1 MSVSGNPLEP
11 GEAAAAAPSASPEP
25 GRATEDRAISPVA
38 GRLGGPRS
46 RWITLAALAAGCG
59 AFLFAT
65 WDQGDSPSRATPEEP
80 ARQFVPFEP
89 ARRPA
94 EPPLLSLRSEDPMA
108 PSLTDEPGIPAIDG
122 ATSSP
127 AGHAGP
133 AHDGQRQALAE
144 SARRAPVLAYSRSGV
159 GAGRGPAVP
168 PASPVPAPDGSS
180 GTLDQLRQISPVR
193 RAEAGRLPDRRFLI
207 IAGTALP
214 CLLQTAMDSA
224 APGYVSCV
232 VPRDVWSDD
241 GSVVLMPRGTRVLG
255 EYRSGLQ
262 RGRGRLF
269 VLWTRA
275 VTPEGV
281 AIALASPAA
290 DALGRAGIGGRID
303 SHFRERF
310 GGALLLSIVDGATMA
325 AVDAGADRSIIRT
338 PSDAA
343 LIALQDSV
351 GIPPTL
357 RKDQGAE
364 VTILVAQ
371 DLDFS
376 PVYRLR
382 AR

>member
-1 MSVSGNPLEP
+1 MSAIDHPRASEGN
-11 GEAAAAAPSASPEP
+11 GAPAGPEP
-25 GRATEDRAISPVA
+25 DRVTNDRGVSPIA
-38 GRLGGPRS
+38 GRPGGLRS

-65 WDQGDSPSRATPEEP
+65 WDRGDRPARPAPEEH
-80 ARQFVPFEP
+80 ARERVPFEP
-89 ARRPA
+89 VRRPA
-94 EPPLLSLRSEDPMA
+94 EPPLLSMRPGDPDA
-108 PSLTDEPGIPAIDG
+108 PSLTGQPMIPVIDDVTPSPPGHVAS
-122 ATSSP
+122 ASEEHRRS
-127 AGHAGP
+127 
-133 AHDGQRQALAE
+133 LAE

-159 GAGRGPAVP
+159 HAVQP
-168 PASPVPAPDGSS
+168 PAALPPSAVPAPDS
-180 GTLDQLRQISPVR
+180 GPSTLDQLRQISSVR

-207 IAGTALP
+207 IAGTTVP
-214 CLLQTAMDSA
+214 CLLQTAMDSD
-224 APGYVSCV
+224 APGYVSCI

-310 GGALLLSIVDGATMA
+310 SGALLLSIVDGATMA

-343 LIALQDSV
+343 SIALQDSV

-364 VTILVAQ
+364 VSILVAQ

-376 PVYRLR
+376 SVYRLR
-382 AR
+382 PR

>member
-1 MSVSGNPLEP
+1 MSATDHPRAPEENGAPTGQEPDRVTNDRGVSP
-11 GEAAAAAPSASPEP
+11 
-25 GRATEDRAISPVA
+25 IA
-38 GRLGGPRS
+38 GRPGGLRS
-46 RWITLAALAAGCG
+46 RWITLAALAAGCS

-65 WDQGDSPSRATPEEP
+65 WDRGDRPARPAPEEP
-80 ARQFVPFEP
+80 ARQLVPFEP
-89 ARRPA
+89 VRRPA
-94 EPPLLSLRSEDPMA
+94 EPPLLSLRAGDPDA
-108 PSLTDEPGIPAIDG
+108 PSLTGEPVIPAIDD
-122 ATSSP
+122 ATPSP
-127 AGHAGP
+127 HGHVGP
-133 AHDGQRQALAE
+133 ASEEQRQSLAE

-159 GAGRGPAVP
+159 DAGRAPVGPP
-168 PASPVPAPDGSS
+168 PSTVPAPDG
-180 GTLDQLRQISPVR
+180 GPGVLDQLRQISPVR
-193 RAEAGRLPDRRFLI
+193 RVEAGRLPDRRFLI
-207 IAGTALP
+207 IAGTTVP

-241 GSVVLMPRGTRVLG
+241 GSVVLMARGTRVLG

-281 AIALASPAA
+281 AIPLASPAA

-343 LIALQDSV
+343 SIALQDSV

-364 VTILVAQ
+364 VSILVAQ

-376 PVYRLR
+376 SVYRLR
-382 AR
+382 PR

>member
-1 MSVSGNPLEP
+1 MSATDHSLAPGGNGAPAGQEPDRVTKDRGVSP
-11 GEAAAAAPSASPEP
+11 
-25 GRATEDRAISPVA
+25 IA
-38 GRLGGPRS
+38 GRPGGLRS
-46 RWITLAALAAGCG
+46 RWITLAALAVGCG

-65 WDQGDSPSRATPEEP
+65 WDRGDRPARPAPEEP
-80 ARQFVPFEP
+80 ARQLVPFEP
-89 ARRPA
+89 VRRPA
-94 EPPLLSLRSEDPMA
+94 EPPLLSLRPVDPDA
-108 PSLTDEPGIPAIDG
+108 PSLTGEPVIPAIDN
-122 ATSSP
+122 ATPSP
-127 AGHAGP
+127 PGHVA
-133 AHDGQRQALAE
+133 AASEEQRRSLAE

-159 GAGRGPAVP
+159 DAGRAPAAP
-168 PASPVPAPDGSS
+168 PPLPAAAPDGAP
-180 GTLDQLRQISPVR
+180 GALDQLRQMSPVR
-193 RAEAGRLPDRRFLI
+193 RAEAGRLPDRRFLV
-207 IAGTALP
+207 IAGTTVP

-290 DALGRAGIGGRID
+290 DALGRAGMGGRID

-343 LIALQDSV
+343 SIALQDSV

-364 VTILVAQ
+364 VSILVAQ

-376 PVYRLR
+376 SVYQLR
-382 AR
+382 PR